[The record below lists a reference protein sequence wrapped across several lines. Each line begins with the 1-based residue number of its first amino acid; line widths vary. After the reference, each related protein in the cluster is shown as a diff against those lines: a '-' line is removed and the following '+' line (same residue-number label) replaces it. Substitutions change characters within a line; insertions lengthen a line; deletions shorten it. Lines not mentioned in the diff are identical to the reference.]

1 MQQRFVKLGQ
11 RLFIGSF
18 AFLIVLGTLAL
29 KLIPG
34 AYKPGELSW
43 ADSLFTATSAVCVT
57 GLSVVD
63 VADFSWSGQLIQLI
77 LLQLGGI
84 GIMSLSASILLLLGG
99 GLSFSDSLLVSNLNE
114 KFSLRGTESLTWT
127 VIIYSFACEAVG
139 FLVILPGCL
148 GSDAPWWECVW
159 NALFLAVSSFCN
171 AGLAPFRDSLIGQ
184 NGLVRLGCGCMIVL
198 GGLGVYVIYDL
209 IQVFIKKRQR
219 SLRVHS
225 KIVLVTTAI
234 LLIGGAGL
242 FLLFG
247 FRNNNPISWDE
258 ALFMSATCRTAG
270 FTCVEILNLPDVSL
284 ALCIVLMM
292 IGGSPGS
299 TAGGIKTSTFAVV
312 VAAICNTLKG
322 NQETLLFRRSI
333 PYVVVLRA
341 FTIIV
346 LFSLLAGL
354 GAVVLQLASP
364 PTAKQWITRDV
375 FEAVSALCTVGL
387 SIGDTTKSQLLS
399 GKLWLTAFMFIG
411 RIGPFTFLLFLLDR
425 ETSGLLKHPEERVI
439 IG

>member
-11 RLFIGSF
+11 RLFIASF
-18 AFLIVLGTLAL
+18 ALAIIAGTVLL
-29 KLIPG
+29 KLPG
-34 AYKPGELSW
+34 AYLKGTLSW
-43 ADSLFTATSAVCVT
+43 TDSLFTATSAVCVT

-63 VADFSWSGQLIQLI
+63 VADFSWYGQLIQLI
-77 LLQLGGI
+77 LLQIGGI

-114 KFSLRGTESLTWT
+114 KFALRGTESLTRT
-127 VIIYSFACEAVG
+127 VITYSFVSEAVG

-148 GSDAPWWECVW
+148 LGGGAPWWECLW

-171 AGLAPFRDSLIGQ
+171 AGLAPLRDSLIGQ
-184 NGLVRLGCGCMIVL
+184 NGLVRFGCGCMIVL

-209 IQVFIKKRQR
+209 IQVFKKRQR
-219 SLRVHS
+219 SLRIHS
-225 KIVLVTTAI
+225 KIVLITTAI

-242 FLLFG
+242 FWLFG
-247 FRNNNPISWDE
+247 FRNDEPISWDK

-270 FTCVEILNLPDVSL
+270 FTCVEIAKLPDVSL
-284 ALCIVLMM
+284 ALCIILMLV
-292 IGGSPGS
+292 GGSPGS

-312 VAAICNTLKG
+312 VAAIRNTLKG
-322 NQETLLFRRSI
+322 NQETLIFHRRI

-346 LFSLLAGL
+346 IFSLVAGL
-354 GAVVLQLASP
+354 GAVLLELASP
-364 PTAKQWITRDV
+364 ASGQWITRNV
-375 FEAVSALCTVGL
+375 FEVVSALCTVGL
-387 SIGDTTKSQLLS
+387 SIGDTTRNQPQI
-399 GKLWLTAFMFIG
+399 GKWLLTALMFLG

-425 ETSGLLKHPEERVI
+425 ETSSQLKYPEERVI